1 MFSEILN
8 MNNEEILQ
16 LKREMEELKRKWKSL
31 EAGHSIPLNID
42 QALRSRLGA
51 LTTSTKGVDTEDV
64 TVVSSVNFG
73 AQTVGTTV
81 VQNDPDIFLKVEV
94 GGVTYHI
101 PAYTS

>member
-1 MFSEILN
+1 MTP
-8 MNNEEILQ
+8 EELQQ
-16 LKREMEELKRKWKSL
+16 LKRELEELKSWKKSL
-31 EAGHSIPLNID
+31 EAGHSIPLDID
-42 QALRSRLGA
+42 QALRSRLGT